1 MSLNLCGT
9 IGANTGAIPCDA
21 QRSLPKLM
29 FVGGKVFSPEEYAT
43 PDLLQAAIRAAVKLP
58 TGDGDKLFP
67 FPEIGGTTDQ
77 TDALKTATLGYGL
90 KQVTI
95 EGRPG
100 YSYQVQIGQALF
112 QALRKFNR
120 AIVPV
125 FTVDDQNNQW
135 GTLDSEGDW
144 AGEVA
149 QIFVSGNGFGDGT
162 KPFVADIAI
171 AYQSA
176 SDFNDYSK
184 YATLNFNPNEAKGLV
199 TVALREYAA
208 HAANVYHIAVEAPT
222 AKLGVSLSIEDDFG
236 AELADDTLWAATT
249 SIPGSLAFTSVADVT
264 GKGWTVTFDSTAYT
278 ALATGTKIFL
288 SLVDA
293 TALDAADV
301 TGIENVAPLILVK

>member
-9 IGANTGAIPCDA
+9 IGGNTGMIPCDA
-21 QRSLPKLM
+21 QRGLPKLM
-29 FVGGKVFSPEEYAT
+29 FVGGKVFVPADYAT
-43 PDLLQAAIRAAVKLP
+43 PDTLQAAIRAAVKEA
-58 TGDGDKLFP
+58 TGSPDKLFP

-100 YSYQVQIGQALF
+100 YSYQVQVGQAGF
-112 QALRKFNR
+112 QALRLFNR

-135 GTLDSEGDW
+135 GTLDSAGNW

-162 KPFVADIAI
+162 KPFVADISI

-199 TVALREYAA
+199 TVELTAYT
-208 HAANVYHIAVEAPT
+208 HAANVIHVAVTAPT
-222 AKLGVSLSIEDDFG
+222 AKLGVSLSVEDDF
-236 AELADDTLWAATT
+236 ADTLADATLWRIAVSAGTVPT
-249 SIPGSLAFTSVADVT
+249 FTSVTDDP
-264 GKGWTVTFDSTAYT
+264 GKGFIVTLDSTLYT
-278 ALATGTKIFL
+278 ALAAGTKVFL
-288 SLVDA
+288 SLADA
-293 TALDAADV
+293 PTLDDADV
-301 TGIENVAPLILVK
+301 TGIENIAPLVVIK

>member
-9 IGANTGAIPCDA
+9 IGGNTGQIPCDA
-21 QRSLPKLM
+21 QRGLPKLM
-29 FVGGKVFSPEEYAT
+29 LVGGKVFAPADYAT
-43 PDLLQAAIRAAVKLP
+43 PDTLQAAIRAAVKEA
-58 TGDGDKLFP
+58 TGSPDKLFP

-100 YSYQVQIGQALF
+100 YSFQVQVGQAGF
-112 QALRKFNR
+112 QALRLFNR

-125 FTVDDQNNQW
+125 FTIDDQNNQW
-135 GTLDSEGDW
+135 GTIDSEGNW

-162 KPFVADIAI
+162 KPFVADISV

-176 SDFNDYSK
+176 SDFNDYSR

-199 TVALREYAA
+199 TVELAAYA
-208 HAANVYHIAVEAPT
+208 HAANVIHVSVEAPT
-222 AKLGVSLSIEDDFG
+222 AKLGVSLSVEDDFST
-236 AELADDTLWAATT
+236 ELADDTLWRVSVSAGTAPT
-249 SIPGSLAFTSVADVT
+249 FTSVADDP
-264 GKGWTVTFDSTAYT
+264 GKGFIVTLDGTMYT
-278 ALATGTKIFL
+278 ALASGTKVFL
-288 SLVDA
+288 SLADA
-293 TALDAADV
+293 PTLDAADV
-301 TGIENVAPLILVK
+301 TGIENVAPLVVVK